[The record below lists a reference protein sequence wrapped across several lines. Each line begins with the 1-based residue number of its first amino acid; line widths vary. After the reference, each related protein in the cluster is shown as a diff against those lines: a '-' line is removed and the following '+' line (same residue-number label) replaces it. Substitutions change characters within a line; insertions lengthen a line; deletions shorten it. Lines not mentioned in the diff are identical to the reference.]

1 MDDYGPRID
10 VNNQEGVTTIH
21 LLDEELLEE
30 YAINEMA
37 EAVFLVL
44 DDYTPIKLALSFDR
58 VKHLSS
64 SALGTLIRLSKKIA
78 ETEGGLKLCDIKAN
92 LYEIFVI
99 TKLNKHFDICPT
111 LQDAT
116 NAFRK

>member
-1 MDDYGPRID
+1 MEDYGPRIEVSHD
-10 VNNQEGVTTIH
+10 DGITTVY

-30 YAINEMA
+30 YAINEMS
-37 EAVFLVL
+37 EALFIVV
-44 DDYTPIKLALSFDR
+44 DDYAPINLTLSFAH

-78 ETEGGLKLCDIKAN
+78 ETQGGLKLCDIKPN

-111 LQDAT
+111 EQDAI
-116 NAFRK
+116 NGFRK